1 MTVLA
6 SDSSILASSTGVLS
20 SGYDGGFIMAL
31 ASGTNSYLAY
41 ELETAR
47 GVLNGAED
55 MTFLR
60 VTGKNVNLQKNTIR
74 SAEVRSDRQSA
85 ALRHGFNQVVGA
97 PGFELSLSAFDDLIQ
112 GAMSGTWAAVSTAA
126 SQDIAVAATTTTAV
140 MSRTAGSFL
149 TDGYEVGM
157 LVLFTGLI
165 ATGNDQQSR
174 ITALSADGLDMTVEA
189 ADGATSYT
197 TEVADSDETCA
208 AIGEVCK
215 IGSTL
220 RTYTIERG
228 FTDVDQ
234 YQIFKGCAVNQ
245 MSVQIQPEQMVGGSF
260 DLLGMSAEPMA
271 QTARDASITAAP
283 TNDPM
288 SAFEG
293 QLSEGGAESSV
304 VTGMNFTLNNNR
316 SLEAVVGDKFSPDV
330 FEGTAMITGEATVF
344 FENETLFNKFVNET
358 ISSLSVQM
366 DDLNGTDFIVV
377 GFPAIKYTGGDM
389 DPPQQGPVPITM
401 PFEAQVSATTANSM
415 YIQKSNT

>member
-1 MTVLA
+1 MSVLA
-6 SDSSILASSTGVLS
+6 SDGDVLASSTGVLS
-20 SGYDGGFIMAL
+20 SGYDGGFFMSL

-41 ELETAR
+41 ELETDR
-47 GVLNGAED
+47 GLLNGSPD
-55 MTFLR
+55 MTYLR
-60 VTGKNVNLQKNTIR
+60 VTGKNINLQKNTIR
-74 SAEVRSDRQSA
+74 SAEVRSDRQAA

-97 PGFELSLSAFDDLIQ
+97 PGFELSLEAFDDLIQ
-112 GAMSGTWAAVSTAA
+112 GAMSGTWAAVTFTTGI
-126 SQDIAVAATTTTAV
+126 DVVATTTTAV
-140 MSRTAGSFL
+140 CTASGGGVLLSGL
-149 TDGYEVGM
+149 EVGM
-157 LVLFTGLI
+157 VGSLTSGTG
-165 ATGNDQQSR
+165 GNTQSVR
-174 ITALSADGLDMTVEA
+174 ITALVSDTVFNIEVESGSTSLDSESATVTA
-189 ADGATSYT
+189 FAVT
-197 TEVADSDETCA
+197 
-208 AIGEVCK
+208 GEVCK

-245 MSVQIQPEQMVGGSF
+245 MSMQIQPEQMVGGSF
-260 DLLGMSAEPMA
+260 DLLGMSAAAMA
-271 QTARDASITAAP
+271 QTARDSTITAAP

-316 SLEAVVGDKFSPDV
+316 SLQAVVGDKFSPDV

-344 FENETLFNKFVNET
+344 FENETLFNKFINET

-366 DDLNGTDFIVV
+366 DDLNGTDFVVV

-401 PFEAQVSATTANSM
+401 PFEAQVSADTANSM